1 MRLHG
6 IPTSIVSVRDV
17 RFMSYFWKTLW
28 HKLNTKLKYS
38 TAYHPQ
44 TDGQTEVVNRTIGN
58 LLRCL
63 IQDYQSSWDEL
74 LPIVEFAYN
83 FSPNR
88 STKLS
93 PFHVVYGHVPK
104 RPIDLHSIT
113 HEHPKSFSAESFI
126 EHVHTIHD
134 IVSKKL
140 ALSYESYKLSADVH
154 KREIFFK
161 EGDLLMVKI
170 HPHRLPKLYSKPQL
184 KSYGPFKILS
194 KINDNAYIVDI
205 PNDWG
210 ISNSFNISDL
220 VEFHESEDI
229 PNEMFSSPTPLENE
243 DSQNSFLSPN
253 LVSNV
258 GLIDKIIDHR
268 TIITDSKEDDYEF
281 LVQWKGKPINDG
293 SWITSND
300 LLNYAPLLHSDFFLN
315 MKATSSEMKS
325 SNPGGVDGEFSEIC
339 IKEENPPPATTTCP
353 SLPHPKV

>member
-1 MRLHG
+1 MHV
-6 IPTSIVSVRDV
+6 IS
-17 RFMSYFWKTLW
+17 
-28 HKLNTKLKYS
+28 
-38 TAYHPQ
+38 
-44 TDGQTEVVNRTIGN
+44 N

-63 IQDYQSSWDEL
+63 IQDYQSNWDEL
-74 LPIVEFAYN
+74 LPIIEFAYN
-83 FSPNR
+83 CSPNR

-126 EHVHTIHD
+126 ENVDTIHD
-134 IVSKKL
+134 IVSKQL
-140 ALSYESYKLSADVH
+140 ALSYESYKLSANVH
-154 KREIFFK
+154 KRYKIFK
-161 EGDLLMVKI
+161 EGDLVMVKI
-170 HPHRLPKLYSKPQL
+170 HPHRLPKLYSKLQL

-194 KINDNAYIVDI
+194 KINDNTYIVDI
-205 PNDWG
+205 PNDWD

-229 PNEMFSSPTPLENE
+229 PNEMFPSPTLENE

-258 GLIDKIIDHR
+258 GLIDKIFDHR
-268 TIITDSKEDDYEF
+268 NIITDSKEDDYEF
-281 LVQWKGKPINDG
+281 LVQWKGKPISDA

-300 LLNYAPLLHSDFFLN
+300 LLNYAPHLHSDFFLN

-325 SNPGGVDGEFSEIC
+325 SNPGGVDGELSQEKNTRVPVEPRYALRKRNHPQLKQHAILFLTQKFEKLTIHEVSEEYLSKPL
-339 IKEENPPPATTTCP
+339 KESEDPMGINFPP
-353 SLPHPKV
+353 LLLIN